1 MVSESVGCP
10 LYNVH
15 RAATTTENMDVNWDP
30 SKTNN
35 ECQLN
40 EEQQKMLEHVYRE
53 LQTLAAVE
61 MPSDQVLTKLTSCM
75 KSVIEMKFYT
85 IELVF
90 LQFPTLVR
98 LSSKVAPWSTDEKAQ
113 WERRIQT
120 IMMVLC
126 NNFGLQAPAVQESCA
141 KLTQLL
147 DFPPNAIY
155 KSDASNEFHNF
166 DEFNLIDL
174 KEQIDALSGY
184 PLKPY
189 NSVDLNQRYSR
200 YSWIPKS
207 PKA

>member
-120 IMMVLC
+120 IMMVL
-126 NNFGLQAPAVQESCA
+126 
-141 KLTQLL
+141 LL
-147 DFPPNAIY
+147 
-155 KSDASNEFHNF
+155 
-166 DEFNLIDL
+166 LL
-174 KEQIDALSGY
+174 L
-184 PLKPY
+184 L
-189 NSVDLNQRYSR
+189 LLL
-200 YSWIPKS
+200 
-207 PKA
+207 